1 MKKYLFFAIL
11 FASCVFTLNA
21 QTKSELQIGLAVP
34 QGDFADDKKDAIY
47 HGDGVAGTGFYLGYK
62 LLSPLSTDGLYWTF
76 NAGIMYN
83 DLQSDYKDDWED
95 EMDDDDADD
104 YSLPKYFNVPI
115 LAGLQYE
122 KTISDGLN
130 LFGEA
135 GVGLNILK
143 ITNLS
148 YETNYYEYYYEY
160 YNEYLRTFKPSVKLG
175 FKIGAGIVLQEKYTI
190 SLNYLGLGSH
200 KVKYETETEYY
211 RESESVSESDDDKF
225 DKALS
230 VSSLNITF
238 GIRF

>member
-47 HGDGVAGTGFYLGYK
+47 HGDGAAGTGFYLGYK

-95 EMDDDDADD
+95 EMDDADD

-148 YETNYYEYYYEY
+148 YEIDYYEYYYEY
-160 YNEYLRTFKPSVKLG
+160 YKEYLRTFKPSVKLG

-211 RESESVSESDDDKF
+211 RESESVSVRSDDDKF

>member
-21 QTKSELQIGLAVP
+21 QTKSELQIGLAMP
-34 QGDFADDKKDAIY
+34 QGDFADDDEDDAIS
-47 HGDGVAGTGFYLGYK
+47 GGSGVAGTGFYLGYK

-83 DLQSDYKDDWED
+83 DLQSDFKDDLED
-95 EMDDDDADD
+95 EMDDADD

-143 ITNLS
+143 ITNQS
-148 YETNYYEYYYEY
+148 YEEDDYEE
-160 YNEYLRTFKPSVKLG
+160 LTTFKPSVGLG

-200 KVKYETETEYY
+200 KVKYEYESEYEYY
-211 RESESVSESDDDKF
+211 GVSESDDDKF

>member
-34 QGDFADDKKDAIY
+34 QGNFADDDYYEAISG
-47 HGDGVAGTGFYLGYK
+47 GDGVAGTGFYLGYK

-83 DLQSDYKDDWED
+83 DLQSDFKDYLED
-95 EMDDDDADD
+95 EEMYYADD

-148 YETNYYEYYYEY
+148 GEEDNYEELT
-160 YNEYLRTFKPSVKLG
+160 TFKPSVGLG

-200 KVKYETETEYY
+200 KVKYEYESEYY
-211 RESESVSESDDDKF
+211 SESESYDDKF
-225 DKALS
+225 ERALS

>member
-83 DLQSDYKDDWED
+83 DLQSDFKDDWED
-95 EMDDDDADD
+95 KMDPDD
-104 YSLPKYFNVPI
+104 YSLPKYLNVPI

-148 YETNYYEYYYEY
+148 YEIDYYEYYK
-160 YNEYLRTFKPSVKLG
+160 EYLRTFKPSVKLG

>member
-34 QGDFADDKKDAIY
+34 QGNFADDDWYEAIY
-47 HGDGVAGTGFYLGYK
+47 DGDGVAGTGFYLGYK

-83 DLQSDYKDDWED
+83 DLQSDFKDYLVE
-95 EMDDDDADD
+95 EEVYYADD

-148 YETNYYEYYYEY
+148 SEEDNYEELT
-160 YNEYLRTFKPSVKLG
+160 TFKPSVGLG

-200 KVKYETETEYY
+200 KVKYEYESEYESEYY
-211 RESESVSESDDDKF
+211 SESESYDDKF
-225 DKALS
+225 ERALS

>member
-11 FASCVFTLNA
+11 FASCVFTLSA

-34 QGDFADDKKDAIY
+34 QGDFADDNEKYAIY
-47 HGDGVAGTGFYLGYK
+47 RGDGVAGTGFYLGYK

-83 DLQSDYKDDWED
+83 DLQSDFKDDWED
-95 EMDDDDADD
+95 EMDDADD
-104 YSLPKYFNVPI
+104 YSLPKYLNVPV

-143 ITNLS
+143 ITNQS
-148 YETNYYEYYYEY
+148 EEYDYYED
-160 YNEYLRTFKPSVKLG
+160 LTTFKPSVKLG

-200 KVKYETETEYY
+200 KVKYEYEIEYY
-211 RESESVSESDDDKF
+211 DEYEYYGESESVDGKLK
-225 DKALS
+225 KALS

>member
-1 MKKYLFFAIL
+1 
-11 FASCVFTLNA
+11 
-21 QTKSELQIGLAVP
+21 
-34 QGDFADDKKDAIY
+34 
-47 HGDGVAGTGFYLGYK
+47 
-62 LLSPLSTDGLYWTF
+62 
-76 NAGIMYN
+76 MYN

-95 EMDDDDADD
+95 EMDYADD

-211 RESESVSESDDDKF
+211 GESESVSVSDDDKF

>member
-95 EMDDDDADD
+95 EMDYADD

-211 RESESVSESDDDKF
+211 GESESVSVSDDDKF

>member
-34 QGDFADDKKDAIY
+34 QGNFADNDYYEAIY
-47 HGDGVAGTGFYLGYK
+47 DGDGVAGTGFYLGYK

-83 DLQSDYKDDWED
+83 DLQSDFKDYLED
-95 EMDDDDADD
+95 EEMYYVDD

-148 YETNYYEYYYEY
+148 GEEDNYEELT
-160 YNEYLRTFKPSVKLG
+160 TFKPSVGLG

-200 KVKYETETEYY
+200 KVKYEY
-211 RESESVSESDDDKF
+211 ESESEYYGDKSYDDKF
-225 DKALS
+225 ERALS